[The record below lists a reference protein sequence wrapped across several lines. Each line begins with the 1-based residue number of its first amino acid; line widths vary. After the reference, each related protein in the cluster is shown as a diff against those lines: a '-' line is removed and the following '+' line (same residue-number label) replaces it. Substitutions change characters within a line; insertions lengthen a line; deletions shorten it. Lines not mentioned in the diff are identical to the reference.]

1 MGIRGVLLD
10 VDENLTP
17 PMTFMLFSLKN
28 TPSNLR
34 EQESRERVLEGRGA
48 ADGF

>member
-28 TPSNLR
+28 TL
-34 EQESRERVLEGRGA
+34 
-48 ADGF
+48 